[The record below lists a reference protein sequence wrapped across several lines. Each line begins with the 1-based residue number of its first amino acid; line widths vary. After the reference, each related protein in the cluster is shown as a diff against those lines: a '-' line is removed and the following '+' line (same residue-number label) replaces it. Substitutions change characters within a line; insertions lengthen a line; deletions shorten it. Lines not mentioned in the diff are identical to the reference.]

1 MMSFANPTSAPAGL
15 PFDVAG
21 LDRLRR
27 PVWVFDDVRKRKV
40 YANPAAVA
48 LWGADSLEALLARDF
63 SVQSPAVRA
72 RMDALAQRVARG
84 ETVVERWTF
93 YPLGLPISVQA
104 TISAITL
111 SDGGEAML
119 FEAVPDDRSPDEQRA
134 AEALRHTPVLVGL
147 FDAKGRRLFANPS
160 RLAAFPEQTA
170 FDQVFVDPREAAG
183 IWNAALKRGFWVGS
197 CRVVVDGQPLWHGLD
212 ARRTLDPVTGAVSV
226 LVNQVDMTDEIEAR
240 RELAVAHTRAEAA
253 ARAKEEFLAN
263 MSHELRTPLTSVIGF
278 AGLLRDAALSSEQ
291 QRYLSRIEDAGQALM
306 STLNDVLDL
315 SKLDAGGV
323 ELDRRPFALEAVL
336 DQALGIIE
344 AQAGPKGLSLS
355 KQVDADTPPFVVG
368 DPERLRQILLNLLG
382 NAVKFTT
389 EGSVTLAARRVAPD
403 GPDGTARIELSVTDT
418 GVGVAEDMIDHVF
431 ERFVQADATVTRQF
445 GGTGL
450 GLSITR
456 RLAEAMD
463 GEVGASSRL
472 GQGSRFWCV
481 LPMPV
486 AADAGPAP
494 EVTVSETPA
503 LGVRV
508 LLADDNEANREL
520 VGAILRS
527 VGHRVDM
534 AVNGV
539 EAVALATRGEHDLV
553 LMDVQMP
560 LQDGVSAT
568 RAIRR
573 LDGAAAGVPIIA
585 LSANALAHQVELYRA
600 CGMNDHIAKPIA
612 TGELLSK
619 VAWWGDAAVR
629 GGKASGGLVEDLAGK
644 AENLL

>member
-1 MMSFANPTSAPAGL
+1 MSSATPTLKPAPIGL
-15 PFDVAG
+15 PFDTAA

-63 SVQSPAVRA
+63 SQQSPAVRT
-72 RMDALAQRVARG
+72 RMDALAHRLAAG
-84 ETVVERWTF
+84 EAVVERWTF
-93 YPLGLPISVQA
+93 YPLGHPTSVQA

-119 FEAVPDDRSPDEQRA
+119 FEATPDDRSPDEQRA
-134 AEALRHTPVLVGL
+134 TEALHHTPVLVGL
-147 FDAKGRRLFANPS
+147 FDAQGRRLFANTS
-160 RLAAFPEQTA
+160 RLAVFPAQAA
-170 FDQVFVDPREAAG
+170 FDEVFVDPCEAAC
-183 IWNAALKRGFWVGS
+183 IWTTALERGFWVGS
-197 CRVVVDGQPLWHGLD
+197 CRVVVDGQTLWHGLD
-212 ARRTLDPVTGAVSV
+212 ARRTVDPVTGDVSV

-240 RELAVAHTRAEAA
+240 RELAVAHARAEAA
-253 ARAKEEFLAN
+253 GRAKEEFLAN

-278 AGLLRDAALSSEQ
+278 AGLLRDAALSPEQ
-291 QRYLSRIEDAGQALM
+291 RRYLSRIEDAGQALM

-323 ELDRRPFALEAVL
+323 ELDCRPFALEAVL

-344 AQAGPKGLSLS
+344 AQAGPKGLTLS
-355 KQVDADTPPFVVG
+355 KQVDPATPSFVVG

-389 EGSVTLAARRVAPD
+389 EGSVTLAVRCLEPSSTD
-403 GPDGTARIELSVTDT
+403 GAALIELSVTDT
-418 GVGVAEDMIDHVF
+418 GVGVPEDMIEHVF
-431 ERFVQADATVTRQF
+431 ERFTQADATVTRQF

-456 RLAEAMD
+456 RLAQAMG
-463 GEVGASSRL
+463 GEVGATSRL
-472 GQGSRFWCV
+472 GEGSRFWCV
-481 LPMPV
+481 LPLPV

-494 EVTVSETPA
+494 EETVPDLSAP
-503 LGVRV
+503 GVRV

-520 VGAILRS
+520 VGAILRA
-527 VGHRVDM
+527 VGHRVDL

-539 EAVALATRGEHDLV
+539 EAVALAARGEHDLV

-560 LQDGVSAT
+560 VQDGVSAT

-573 LDGAAAGVPIIA
+573 LPGPAAQVPIIA

-619 VAWWGDAAVR
+619 VAWWG
-629 GGKASGGLVEDLAGK
+629 AG
-644 AENLL
+644 AEG

>member
-1 MMSFANPTSAPAGL
+1 MSRPNPLTPALAGL
-15 PFDVAG
+15 PFDAAG

-48 LWGADSLEALLARDF
+48 LWGADSLDALLARDF
-63 SVQSPAVRA
+63 SDQSPAVQA
-72 RMDALAQRVARG
+72 RMEALAHKVAG
-84 ETVVERWTF
+84 GDAVTERWTF
-93 YPLGLPISVQA
+93 YPLGHPISVQT
-104 TISAITL
+104 TISALTL
-111 SDGGEAML
+111 SDGGEALL

-147 FDAKGRRLFANPS
+147 FDAEGRRLFANPS
-160 RLAAFPEQTA
+160 RLTAFPDQTA
-170 FDQVFVDPREAAG
+170 FGHGFVDPSEASG
-183 IWNAALKRGFWVGS
+183 IWKAALEQGFWVGS
-197 CRVVVDGQPLWHGLD
+197 CQVTIDGQTLWHGLD
-212 ARRTLDPVTGAVSV
+212 ARRTLDPVTGDVSV

-240 RELAVAHTRAEAA
+240 RELAVAHARAEAA
-253 ARAKEEFLAN
+253 VRSQEEFLAN

-278 AGLLRDAALSSEQ
+278 AGLLRDAALSPEQ
-291 QRYLSRIEDAGQALM
+291 RRYLGRIEDASQALM

-344 AQAGPKGLSLS
+344 AQAGPKGLTLA
-355 KQVDADTPPFVVG
+355 KQVEPDMPRVVVG

-382 NAVKFTT
+382 NAVKFTI
-389 EGSVTLAARRVAPD
+389 EGSVTLAAACLED
-403 GPDGTARIELSVTDT
+403 GRIELSVTDT
-418 GVGVAEDMIDHVF
+418 GVGLAEDMIDHVF
-431 ERFVQADATVTRQF
+431 ERFTQADASVTRQF

-450 GLSITR
+450 GLSISR
-456 RLAEAMD
+456 RLAEAMG
-463 GEVGASSRL
+463 GEVGASSQL

-481 LPMPV
+481 LPLPIADEAEIAPQP
-486 AADAGPAP
+486 AAVLEAPA
-494 EVTVSETPA
+494 A
-503 LGVRV
+503 GVRV

-527 VGHRVDM
+527 VGHQVDL

-539 EAVALATRGEHDLV
+539 EAVTAAARGEHDLV

-573 LDGAAAGVPIIA
+573 LHGPAAGVPIIA
-585 LSANALAHQVELYRA
+585 LSANVLAHQIETYRA

-612 TGELLSK
+612 PVELLSK
-619 VAWWGDAAVR
+619 VAWWGAAGV
-629 GGKASGGLVEDLAGK
+629 
-644 AENLL
+644 

>member
-1 MMSFANPTSAPAGL
+1 MSSASLTSKSAPAGL
-15 PFDVAG
+15 PFDAAAF
-21 LDRLRR
+21 DRLRR
-27 PVWVFDDVRKRKV
+27 PVWVFDDARKRKV
-40 YANPAAVA
+40 YANAAAVT

-63 SVQSPAVRA
+63 SAQSPAVRA
-72 RMDALAQRVARG
+72 RMDALTQRTARG
-84 ETVVERWTF
+84 EAVVERWTF
-93 YPLGLPISVQA
+93 YPLGQPTSVQA

-111 SDGGEAML
+111 DDGGEALL
-119 FEAVPDDRSPDEQRA
+119 FEATPDDRSPDEQRA

-160 RLAAFPEQTA
+160 RLAAFPDQAT
-170 FDQVFVDPREAAG
+170 FDQVFVDPSEAAC
-183 IWNAALKRGFWVGS
+183 IWKTALDQGFWVGS
-197 CRVVVDGQPLWHGLD
+197 CRVVVDGQTLWHGLD

-240 RELAVAHTRAEAA
+240 RELAVAHARAEGA
-253 ARAKEEFLAN
+253 ARTKEEFLAN

-278 AGLLRDAALSSEQ
+278 AGLLRDAPLSPEQ
-291 QRYLSRIEDAGQALM
+291 QRYLGRIEDASQALM

-323 ELDRRPFALEAVL
+323 ELDRRPFALETVL
-336 DQALGIIE
+336 DQALGIVE
-344 AQAGPKGLSLS
+344 AQAGPKGLLLS
-355 KQVDADTPPFVVG
+355 KQVDPGTPRFVVG

-389 EGSVTLAARRVAPD
+389 EGSVVLAARCVEW
-403 GPDGTARIELSVTDT
+403 DGTDGAALIELSVTDT

-431 ERFVQADATVTRQF
+431 ERFTQADATVTRQY

-456 RLAEAMD
+456 RLAQAMG

-472 GQGSRFWCV
+472 GEGSRFWCV
-481 LPMPV
+481 LPLPV
-486 AADAGPAP
+486 ADDAEPAP
-494 EVTVSETPA
+494 EASSVETSA
-503 LGVRV
+503 SKMQMGGVRV

-527 VGHRVDM
+527 VGHQVDL

-539 EAVALATRGEHDLV
+539 EAVALAARGEHDLV

-573 LDGAAAGVPIIA
+573 LEGPAARVPIIA
-585 LSANALAHQVELYRA
+585 LSANVLAQQVETYRA

-619 VAWWGDAAVR
+619 VAWWGAPTE
-629 GGKASGGLVEDLAGK
+629 G
-644 AENLL
+644 

>member
-1 MMSFANPTSAPAGL
+1 MGYLTGPCRSPSVMSPANPTSRPAPAGL
-15 PFDVAG
+15 PFDAAG

-27 PVWVFDDVRKRKV
+27 PVWVFDHVRKRKV
-40 YANPAAVA
+40 YANATAVA
-48 LWGADSLEALLARDF
+48 LWGAESLEALLARDF
-63 SVQSPAVRA
+63 SVQSTAVRA
-72 RMDALAQRVARG
+72 RMDALAQRVAAG
-84 ETVVERWTF
+84 EVVVERWTF
-93 YPLGLPISVQA
+93 YPLGLPTSVQA

-111 SDGGEAML
+111 SDGGAAML
-119 FEAVPDDRSPDEQRA
+119 VEGVPDDRSPDEQRA

-160 RLAAFPEQTA
+160 RQAAFPEQTA
-170 FDQVFVDPREAAG
+170 FDQVFVDPGEAAS
-183 IWNAALKRGFWVGS
+183 IWNAALEQGFWVGS
-197 CRVVVDGQPLWHGLD
+197 CRVVVGGQMLWHGLD

-240 RELAVAHTRAEAA
+240 RELAVAHARAEAA
-253 ARAKEEFLAN
+253 AHAKEEFLAN

-278 AGLLRDAALSSEQ
+278 AGLLRDAPLSPEQ
-291 QRYLSRIEDAGQALM
+291 RRYLSRIEDAGQALM

-315 SKLDAGGV
+315 SKLEAGGV
-323 ELDRRPFALEAVL
+323 ELDCRPFALEALL

-344 AQAGPKGLSLS
+344 AHAGPKGLSLS
-355 KQVDADTPPFVVG
+355 KQVAPDTPPFVVG

-382 NAVKFTT
+382 NAVKFTA
-389 EGSVTLAARRVAPD
+389 EGSVTLAVRPIERNGRD
-403 GPDGTARIELSVTDT
+403 GAALIELSVTDT
-418 GVGVAEDMIDHVF
+418 GVGLAEDMIDQVF
-431 ERFVQADATVTRQF
+431 ERFTQADATVTRQF

-456 RLAEAMD
+456 RLAQAMG

-472 GQGSRFWCV
+472 GEGSRFWCV
-481 LPMPV
+481 LPLPV

-494 EVTVSETPA
+494 EETVPDA
-503 LGVRV
+503 AAPGVRV

-527 VGHRVDM
+527 VGHQVDL

-539 EAVALATRGEHDLV
+539 EAVALAARGEHDLV

-573 LDGAAAGVPIIA
+573 LPGPAAEVPIIA
-585 LSANALAHQVELYRA
+585 LSANALAHQIEIYRA

-619 VAWWGDAAVR
+619 VAWWGEAAARSV
-629 GGKASGGLVEDLAGK
+629 
-644 AENLL
+644 

>member
-1 MMSFANPTSAPAGL
+1 MSFANPTSAPAGL
-15 PFDVAG
+15 PFDAAG

-48 LWGADSLEALLARDF
+48 LWGAESLEALLARDF
-63 SVQSPAVRA
+63 SAQSPAVRA
-72 RMDALAQRVARG
+72 RMDALAQRVASG
-84 ETVVERWTF
+84 ETVTERWTF
-93 YPLGLPISVQA
+93 YPLGLPVSVQA

-119 FEAVPDDRSPDEQRA
+119 FEAVPDDRSADEQRA
-134 AEALRHTPVLVGL
+134 TEALRHTPVLVGL

-160 RLAAFPEQTA
+160 RQAAFPEQTA
-170 FDQVFVDPREAAG
+170 FDQIFVDPCEAGG
-183 IWNAALKRGFWVGS
+183 IWKTALERGFWVGS
-197 CRVVVDGQPLWHGLD
+197 CRVVVDGQTMWHGLD

-240 RELAVAHTRAEAA
+240 RELAVAHARAEAA
-253 ARAKEEFLAN
+253 ARVKEEFLAN

-278 AGLLRDAALSSEQ
+278 AGLLRDAPLSPEQ
-291 QRYLSRIEDAGQALM
+291 RRYLSRIEDAGQALM

-323 ELDRRPFALEAVL
+323 ELDPRPFALETVL
-336 DQALGIIE
+336 NQALGIIE

-355 KQVDADTPPFVVG
+355 KQVDADTPRFVVG

-389 EGSVTLAARRVAPD
+389 EGSVTLTARCLDHD
-403 GPDGTARIELSVTDT
+403 GPAGAARIELSVTDT
-418 GVGVAEDMIDHVF
+418 GVGVAEDMIEHVF
-431 ERFVQADATVTRQF
+431 ERFTQADATVTRQF

-456 RLAEAMD
+456 RLAQAMG
-463 GEVGASSRL
+463 GEVGASSTL

-481 LPMPV
+481 LPLPV
-486 AADAGPAP
+486 AADAGLAPEEALPDAPAP
-494 EVTVSETPA
+494 
-503 LGVRV
+503 GVRV

-527 VGHRVDM
+527 AGHQVDL

-573 LDGAAAGVPIIA
+573 LHGPAAEVPIIA

-619 VAWWGDAAVR
+619 VALWG
-629 GGKASGGLVEDLAGK
+629 ASAGTPPS
-644 AENLL
+644 

>member
-1 MMSFANPTSAPAGL
+1 MSAVRPTPAPAPDL
-15 PFDVAG
+15 PFDTAG

-27 PVWVFDDVRKRKV
+27 PVWVFDHLRKRKV

-72 RMDALAQRVARG
+72 RMDALARRIDAG
-84 ETVVERWTF
+84 EAVTERWTF
-93 YPLGLPISVQA
+93 YPLGQPVSVQA
-104 TISAITL
+104 TISAVTL
-111 SDGGEAML
+111 SDGGQAML
-119 FEAVPDDRSPDEQRA
+119 CEAVSDDRSPDEQRA

-160 RLAAFPEQTA
+160 RLAAFPEEAA
-170 FDQVFVDPREAAG
+170 FDQMFVDPREAAG
-183 IWNAALKRGFWVGS
+183 PWKAALEQGSWVGS
-197 CRVVVDGQPLWHGLD
+197 RQVTVGGRTLWHGLD

-240 RELAVAHTRAEAA
+240 RELAVAHARAEAA

-278 AGLLRDAALSSEQ
+278 AGLLRDADLSPEQ
-291 QRYLSRIEDAGQALM
+291 RRHLGRIEDASQALM

-323 ELDRRPFALEAVL
+323 ELDRRPFALETVL
-336 DQALGIIE
+336 DQALGIVE
-344 AQAGPKGLSLS
+344 VQAGRKGLSLV
-355 KQVDADTPPFVVG
+355 KAVDPAAPRFVVG

-389 EGSVTLAARRVAPD
+389 EGSVTLAVRRLDPLEGSA
-403 GPDGTARIELSVTDT
+403 GAEETAARIELSVTDT
-418 GVGVAEDMIDHVF
+418 GVGMAEDMVDRVF
-431 ERFVQADATVTRQF
+431 ERFTQADAAVARRF

-456 RLAEAMD
+456 CLARAMG
-463 GEVGASSRL
+463 GEVGATSRL

-481 LPMPV
+481 LPLPV

-494 EVTVSETPA
+494 EAAVPQAPA
-503 LGVRV
+503 RGVRV

-520 VGAILRS
+520 VGTILRS
-527 VGHRVDM
+527 AGHQVELAVDG
-534 AVNGV
+534 A
-539 EAVALATRGEHDLV
+539 EAVARAARGGHDLV

-560 LQDGVSAT
+560 VQDGVSAT
-568 RAIRR
+568 RAIRA
-573 LDGAAAGVPIIA
+573 LGGPAAGVPIIA
-585 LSANALAHQVELYRA
+585 LSANVLAQQVQAYRA
-600 CGMNDHIAKPIA
+600 CGMNDHIAKPID

-619 VAWWGDAAVR
+619 VALWGAA
-629 GGKASGGLVEDLAGK
+629 GQDG
-644 AENLL
+644 

>member
-1 MMSFANPTSAPAGL
+1 MSSVKPVPAPPGL
-15 PFDVAG
+15 PFSTAG
-21 LDRLRR
+21 LDHLRQ

-63 SVQSPAVRA
+63 STQSPAVRA
-72 RMDALAQRVARG
+72 RMDALTQRVAAG

-93 YPLGLPISVQA
+93 YPLGLPTSVRA

-111 SDGGEAML
+111 SDGGAALLVEAM
-119 FEAVPDDRSPDEQRA
+119 PDDRSAEEQRA

-160 RLAAFPEQTA
+160 RLTMFPEQTTFA
-170 FDQVFVDPREAAG
+170 EVFVDPLEAAG
-183 IWNAALKRGFWVGS
+183 IWKAALERGFWVGS
-197 CRVVVDGQPLWHGLD
+197 CQVMVDGQAMWHGLD
-212 ARRTLDPVTGAVSV
+212 ARRTLDPMTGAVSV

-240 RELAVAHTRAEAA
+240 RELAVAHARAEAA

-278 AGLLRDAALSSEQ
+278 AGLLRDAALSPEQ
-291 QRYLSRIEDAGQALM
+291 RRYLGRIEDASQALM

-315 SKLDAGGV
+315 SKLEAGGV
-323 ELDRRPFALEAVL
+323 ELDHRPFELEAVL

-344 AQAGPKGLSLS
+344 AQAGPKGLLLS
-355 KQVDADTPPFVVG
+355 KQVEPGAPWFVVG

-382 NAVKFTT
+382 NAVKFTA
-389 EGSVTLAARRVAPD
+389 EGSVILAARCIEPDAPD
-403 GPDGTARIELSVTDT
+403 AAARIELSVTDT
-418 GVGVAEDMIDHVF
+418 GVGLAEDMIDHVF
-431 ERFVQADATVTRQF
+431 ERFTQADATVTRQF

-456 RLAEAMD
+456 RLAQAMG

-481 LPMPV
+481 LPLPT
-486 AADAGPAP
+486 AADIGPAP
-494 EVTVSETPA
+494 EAEVPDA
-503 LGVRV
+503 PPLGVRV

-527 VGHRVDM
+527 AGHQVDL
-534 AVNGV
+534 AVNGL
-539 EAVALATRGEHDLV
+539 EAVAMAARGEHDLV

-573 LDGAAAGVPIIA
+573 LAGPAAEAPIIA
-585 LSANALAHQVELYRA
+585 LSANVLAQQIETYRA

-612 TGELLSK
+612 VGELLGK
-619 VAWWGDAAVR
+619 VALWGGAAVR
-629 GGKASGGLVEDLAGK
+629 RA
-644 AENLL
+644 

>member
-1 MMSFANPTSAPAGL
+1 MSSVASSTSAPARL
-15 PFDVAG
+15 PFDATG

-27 PVWVFDDVRKRKV
+27 PVWVFDDIRKRKV

-48 LWGADSLEALLARDF
+48 LWGAESLEALLARDF

-72 RMDALAQRVARG
+72 RMDALAQRVASG

-93 YPLGLPISVQA
+93 YPLGLPVSVQA

-119 FEAVPDDRSPDEQRA
+119 FEAVPDDRSADEQRA

-160 RLAAFPEQTA
+160 RQAAFPDQTT

-183 IWNAALKRGFWVGS
+183 IWKTALERGAWVGS
-197 CRVVVDGQPLWHGLD
+197 CQVVVDGQTMWHGLD

-240 RELAVAHTRAEAA
+240 RELAVAHARAEAA
-253 ARAKEEFLAN
+253 ARVKEEFLAN

-278 AGLLRDAALSSEQ
+278 AGLLRDAALTPEQ
-291 QRYLSRIEDAGQALM
+291 RRYLSRIEDAGQALM

-323 ELDRRPFALEAVL
+323 ELDPRPFALETVL

-344 AQAGPKGLSLS
+344 AQAGPKGLVLG
-355 KQVDADTPPFVVG
+355 KQVDPDTPRFVVG

-382 NAVKFTT
+382 NAVKFTA
-389 EGSVTLAARRVAPD
+389 EGSVTLAARRLDHD
-403 GPDGTARIELSVTDT
+403 GPDGAARIELSVTDT
-418 GVGVAEDMIDHVF
+418 GVGLAEDMIDHVF
-431 ERFVQADATVTRQF
+431 ERFTQADATVTRQF

-456 RLAEAMD
+456 RLAQAMG

-481 LPMPV
+481 LPLPV
-486 AADAGPAP
+486 AAEPGPAP
-494 EVTVSETPA
+494 DESVPEAPA
-503 LGVRV
+503 LGMRV

-527 VGHRVDM
+527 VGHRVDL

-539 EAVALATRGEHDLV
+539 EAVALASRGEHDLV

-573 LDGAAAGVPIIA
+573 LPGPAAGVPIIA

-619 VAWWGDAAVR
+619 VAWWGAET
-629 GGKASGGLVEDLAGK
+629 SGGLV
-644 AENLL
+644 